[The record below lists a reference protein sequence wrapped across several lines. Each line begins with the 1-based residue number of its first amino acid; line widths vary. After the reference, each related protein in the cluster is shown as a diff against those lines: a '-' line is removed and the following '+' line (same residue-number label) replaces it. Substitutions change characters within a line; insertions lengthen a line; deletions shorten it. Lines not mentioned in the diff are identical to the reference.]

1 MSAISSGKVTS
12 NRYTRRFPNG
22 GTQLTLSVTSTL
34 DVGEYTWGSETSQ
47 YPEEKKLIRIPV
59 VAASELGR
67 AQTRAYHI
75 ACDTQVLGNRK

>member
-22 GTQLTLSVTSTL
+22 ETRLTLSVTSTL

-47 YPEEKKLIRIPV
+47 YPEEKRPIGIPL
-59 VAASELGR
+59 VAASETGR
-67 AQTRAYHI
+67 AQT
-75 ACDTQVLGNRK
+75 